1 MLISRTY
8 DYALVKRILTE
19 PKVWAALGDEAKPAR
34 ADFAPTESEKF
45 IYLVAWE
52 GTEPLG
58 MFLLIPRNSVHA
70 ETHFAMLPSVWGRST
85 DIGKAFLEWIWR
97 NTSFE
102 RLTGN
107 ILERNRLAIAYA
119 KGIGCQP
126 FAVNPNSV
134 RRGGKL
140 LNEVLVGISRPAEI
154 PTQ

>member
-1 MLISRTY
+1 MLITRTY

-19 PKVWAALGDEAKPAR
+19 PKVWAALGDDAKPAR
-34 ADFAPTESEKF
+34 ADFQPVESEEL

-52 GTEPLG
+52 GGNPLG
-58 MFLLIPRNSVHA
+58 MFLLIQRNSVHA
-70 ETHFAMLPSVWGRST
+70 ETHFAMLPAVWGQSR

-119 KGIGCQP
+119 KSIGCQP
-126 FAVNPNSV
+126 YAVNLNSI

-140 LNEVLVGISRPAEI
+140 QNEVLVGISRPNASS
-154 PTQ
+154 P